1 MIKVCNIRH
10 YSTPIL
16 RYNSKNIKINFIN
29 NKTLVAKKESYK
41 HMYNCL
47 PIKSLETDLNK
58 LRHQQDSNLRGHSPM
73 D

>member
-47 PIKSLETDLNK
+47 PIKSLENRFK
-58 LRHQQDSNLRGHSPM
+58 
-73 D
+73 